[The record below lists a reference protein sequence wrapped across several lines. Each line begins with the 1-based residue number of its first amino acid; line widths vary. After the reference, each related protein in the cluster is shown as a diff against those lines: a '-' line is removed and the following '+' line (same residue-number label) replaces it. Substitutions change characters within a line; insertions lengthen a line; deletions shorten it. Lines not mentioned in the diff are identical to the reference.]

1 MPYVKEGIESSMHLY
16 VIQLKQNERNKMINF
31 LREKG
36 RTALQKK
43 HMVDSLSFFTQYIRL
58 CHQLPEGGG
67 NNDVDKNKLIH
78 QGYVNRS
85 MVFYR
90 VENYV
95 RCLDDCDA
103 ALYYA
108 EDNAILR
115 LLILYYHTL

>member
-1 MPYVKEGIESSMHLY
+1 MI
-16 VIQLKQNERNKMINF
+16 LKNYGN
-31 LREKG
+31 
-36 RTALQKK
+36 
-43 HMVDSLSFFTQYIRL
+43 YI
-58 CHQLPEGGG
+58 
-67 NNDVDKNKLIH
+67 DKNKLIH

-108 EDNAILR
+108 AVDNDDASITDGIDFYWFYGLLAGSSEVVTFSVAASETANMATEIQFSAIASELSCETQCTESDP
-115 LLILYYHTL
+115 LSFSFSL